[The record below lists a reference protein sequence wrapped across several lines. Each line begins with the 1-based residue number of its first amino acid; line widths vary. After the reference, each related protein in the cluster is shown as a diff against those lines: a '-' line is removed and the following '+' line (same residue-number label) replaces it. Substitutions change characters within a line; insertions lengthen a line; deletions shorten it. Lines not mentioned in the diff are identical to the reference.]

1 MMMTIAA
8 EISAAPHFPQ
18 AMRPTAG
25 RGAAL
30 FTLVSAWE
38 GLTEIEV
45 IEENGE
51 LRLVSHPITSE

>member
-18 AMRPTAG
+18 PMRLAAGQGTALLTFSD
-25 RGAAL
+25 AL
-30 FTLVSAWE
+30 QCLA
-38 GLTEIEV
+38 GIEV

>member
-18 AMRPTAG
+18 AMLPAAG
-25 RGAAL
+25 RGAAP
-30 FTLVSAWE
+30 FAFVSAWE
-38 GLTEIEV
+38 ALAEIEV

>member
-18 AMRPTAG
+18 AMRGGAG
-25 RGAAL
+25 SGNAL
-30 FTLVSAWE
+30 FATVSAWE
-38 GLTEIEV
+38 GHAEIEV

>member
-8 EISAAPHFPQ
+8 EISAAPHFPE

-25 RGAAL
+25 RGTAL
-30 FTLVSAWE
+30 FTFIGALQDLA
-38 GLTEIEV
+38 GNEV